1 MPVRK
6 PIPKSQRQ
14 LSQDSITSYVN
25 QGKSNVDATKNRANR
40 RKVTSDDVKQFSIGL
55 RDIDETIVYYFNNV
69 IKLSVIQNGTR
80 KNVPIIYGSPERWAA
95 VQKDGFYRDKN
106 GKIQAP
112 LIMYKRDSIE
122 KNRNIGNKLDAN
134 SPNNFGIFEKKFSK
148 KNVYDR
154 FSLLNNR
161 EEVKEYYGVIIPDYV
176 NITYSCMVFTD
187 YIEQMNKIVEG
198 INFAADSYWGDPER
212 FKFRAMIDNFT
223 TSTELNQGQDRK
235 VRTEFQINML
245 GHIVSDSIN
254 AQLNGLNKFYSKSA
268 ISFKVETAGTIETLN
283 ARAATAEKEASR
295 RFFDTS
301 LTGAQ
306 QDTAVGGMSTA
317 EIAFVSLNTTAIADT
332 VTTNSATFNNRSFAT
347 APSGFTIDQTSFTV
361 YINGI
366 ATSTDDR
373 TVAEVGSDIVVTF
386 IPASLGYNVDSNDQI
401 VMAGKFV

>member
-25 QGKSNVDATKNRANR
+25 QGKSNVDSSKNRANR

-69 IKLSVIQNGTR
+69 IKPSVIQNGTR

-122 KNRNIGNKLDAN
+122 KNRNLGNKLDAN

-161 EEVKEYYGVIIPDYV
+161 DEVKEYYGVIMPDYV

-187 YIEQMNKIVEG
+187 YIEQMNKIVES
-198 INFAADSYWGDPER
+198 INFASDAYWGDAEK
-212 FKFRAMIDNFT
+212 FSFRAMIDNFT

-245 GHIVSDSIN
+245 GHIVSDTIN

-268 ISFKVETAGTIETLN
+268 ISFKIETAGNIETLN

-306 QDTAVGGMSTA
+306 QPQGGMTA
-317 EIAFVSLNTTAIADT
+317 AQISFVGISTTALADS
-332 VTTNSATFNNRSFAT
+332 TTTTTATFNNKAFAVPPT
-347 APSGFTIDQTSFTV
+347 GFTVDQSSFVV
-361 YINGI
+361 YVNGI
-366 ATSTDDR
+366 AVSTTER
-373 TVAEVGSDIVVTF
+373 TVAESGSNIVVTF
-386 IPASLGYNVDSNDQI
+386 TGLGYDLDGNDQ
-401 VMAGKFV
+401 VLLVGKFS